1 MLHGILICG
10 SLVHVHLFLHVITCE
25 YHLDS
30 WISHDLV
37 ILFYMTQF
45 LALQAAAER
54 VRRNSTDSIGNTD
67 DLLHPNSAAN
77 KDGEDVPDFWDKISQ
92 FSVRMRKDARYFFQ
106 VWITWSG
113 MIA

>member
-1 MLHGILICG
+1 M
-10 SLVHVHLFLHVITCE
+10 S
-25 YHLDS
+25 
-30 WISHDLV
+30 
-37 ILFYMTQF
+37 QF
-45 LALQAAAER
+45 LALQAAAEK

-106 VWITWSG
+106 VWTACCS
-113 MIA
+113 MID